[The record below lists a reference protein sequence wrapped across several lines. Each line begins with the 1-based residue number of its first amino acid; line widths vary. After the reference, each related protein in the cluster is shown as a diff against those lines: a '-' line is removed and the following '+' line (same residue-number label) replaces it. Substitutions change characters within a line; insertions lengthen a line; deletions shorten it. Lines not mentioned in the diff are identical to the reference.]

1 LKKKKRREG
10 KKLEVHQNQAVQ
22 FKACRGFRLLYFCD
36 VPNTASTRRSYS
48 AKCLKFHTPSASK
61 AFPPQKPAKLPLT
74 YQFSAPASVARQ
86 PLEQACFV
94 WRVCALIIEG
104 CAGRSKCGEGPG
116 QLYVVDQIDCEDCH
130 DRHPLQFS
138 LQPLEKSIV

>member
-10 KKLEVHQNQAVQ
+10 KKFEVHSETGSSIQ
-22 FKACRGFRLLYFCD
+22 GLSRLPPLYFCD

-48 AKCLKFHTPSASK
+48 AKSLKFHTPPASKAK

-104 CAGRSKCGEGPG
+104 FAGRSKCGEAPPG

-138 LQPLEKSIV
+138 L